1 MSRSERVYRALLL
14 AYPKEFRREYGSQM
28 EQAFGDL
35 YREARERGGK
45 SGIARL
51 WMLTIPDLARTAVAQ
66 RITARADREEVAM
79 YDRKLAVVGT
89 LLLLAPLYFVTASLL
104 KYGPGDRV
112 SVRSSG
118 DLSLRRRSAGRI
130 QRGLAVRFLRWIEP
144 RACAEHLRRG
154 TVERESRRRNDRE
167 YRQAQAEFVEHLG
180 RRREHP
186 VTGDAPRLRIPRKL
200 HPPLE
205 SDSQ

>member
-28 EQAFGDL
+28 KQAFGDL

-66 RITARADREEVAM
+66 RITARAGREEATM

-104 KYGPGDRV
+104 KYGPGIGFLFDPLETFLSGAGRRV
-112 SVRSSG
+112 VFNAVSPFVFFGGLGLALALNIYAVARLNVNREDGTIVSTERIRLG
-118 DLSLRRRSAGRI
+118 LWNITVAVLSLLM
-130 QRGLAVRFLRWIEP
+130 LATLFGYLFLE
-144 RACAEHLRRG
+144 
-154 TVERESRRRNDRE
+154 NFD
-167 YRQAQAEFVEHLG
+167 YRQ
-180 RRREHP
+180 
-186 VTGDAPRLRIPRKL
+186 
-200 HPPLE
+200 
-205 SDSQ
+205 